1 MLESTILKAVVFEE
15 TLVLLCHSK
24 GLHDSFILQ
33 FEGCLGCSILHLA
46 KSLHVELRGVDEATT
61 PADRL
66 IVQVAV
72 ALITFVIDFDELYFC
87 DEAEDLD
94 DVPHDHVSWN
104 GLDELNC
111 IVRLEI
117 SNLVFD
123 FTNNSEVVHI
133 EHELCVDIDLIR
145 DLSQSIFDKKDVTS
159 LQCSLE
165 IDPRAVLDEDSDFGL
180 IAGGLQVDMA
190 SHLLL
195 TSLVLLVCILILLE
209 VKRC

>member
-1 MLESTILKAVVFEE
+1 MVF
-15 TLVLLCHSK
+15 LSHSK
-24 GLHDSFILQ
+24 GLHDSLILQ
-33 FEGCLGCSILHLA
+33 FKGCLGGSILNLA
-46 KSLHVELRGVDEATT
+46 ESLHVELRRVDEATT
-61 PADRL
+61 PADGL

-72 ALITFVIDFDELYFC
+72 ALITLVIDFDELHFC
-87 DEAEDLD
+87 DEAEDFD

-104 GLDELNC
+104 RLDELNC

-145 DLSQSIFDKKDVTS
+145 DLSQSIFDKKDVAS

-180 IAGGLQVDMA
+180 IAGGLQVNVA
-190 SHLLL
+190 SDLLL